1 MPEPKEEWQVII
13 DLLRDTD
20 PVLLNRIGRKM
31 MHYLYKLNIKQ
42 IGILMEKLEAS
53 TNEIQVEPNQS
64 SNEPLQRIE
73 QNILEQIVEE
83 IFHIASQELPSES
96 ITQMVK
102 VWLKDNQAR
111 FLSMAAEKRDVALV
125 EISDALHKFCN
136 KKEIVRSISPEE
148 NIGIKVALIR
158 RFFNEDLNFI
168 NTIKNYL
175 TIDYFSTMLQKTIGP
190 SRGNGKLG
198 GKAAGLVRA
207 ATILSSKQNNS
218 ISLRNLSL
226 PKTWFLTSD
235 GIIEFLHF
243 NALEEMPN
251 IKYRNPVEIRQEY
264 PYLEQ
269 IFKNSS
275 MPPEIIAGLNL
286 ALDDLGD
293 QPLVVRSSSLLED
306 QTGAAFAGKY
316 KSLFVA
322 NVGTKQ
328 ERLEALIDA
337 ILEVYASV
345 FGPDPIEYRRERG
358 LLDFNEEMGILIQE
372 VVGRKVGKYFF
383 PAYAGVAFSYNDAR
397 WSKRMKREDGM
408 IRLVAGLGT
417 RAVDRVDNDYP
428 MLISPGQPGLRVNV
442 NPQEVL
448 WYSQKNIDVINL
460 ITKRFETIPF
470 EKMIREVG
478 YNYPSLN
485 QVVSMFQNG
494 ELITPTGNMMN
505 VTEDTPVITFARLL
519 KSGPLVYQV
528 KDMLNI
534 LSNEL
539 EMPVDIEFA
548 CDGDI
553 HKIYLLQCRPQS
565 TAIYHE
571 NITIPDDIP
580 QERILFTANQY
591 VTNGYVKGIEYIV
604 YVDPDE
610 YDNLETMDDLLM
622 IGRIIGELNQK
633 LPKQAFIL
641 IGPGRW
647 GSRGDIKLG
656 VKVGYSDINNTS
668 MLIEV
673 AKKKKDYMPEL
684 SFGTHF
690 FQDLVEAKI
699 KYLPL
704 YIDNKDTIFNED
716 FFMKSP
722 NVLSRFLPSALKYE
736 GIVKVIPV
744 TRMYENATV
753 EIVLDEDKG
762 EGIAFI
768 QIEEKK
774 PILD

>member
-1 MPEPKEEWQVII
+1 MPEPKQEWQVII

-20 PVLLNRIGRKM
+20 PILLNRIGRKM
-31 MHYLYKLNIKQ
+31 MHYLYKLSIKQ
-42 IGILMEKLEAS
+42 IGVLMERLESS
-53 TNEIQVEPNQS
+53 TNDIQFDPNKS
-64 SNEPLQRIE
+64 SNEPLQRID
-73 QNILEQIVEE
+73 QNVLEQITEE
-83 IFHIASQELPSES
+83 IFNIASTELPSEA

-102 VWLKDNQAR
+102 VWVKDDKAR

-125 EISDALHKFCN
+125 EISDSLHRFSN
-136 KKEIVRSISPEE
+136 KKESIKNISPEE

-158 RFFNEDLNFI
+158 RFFSEDLNYI

-175 TIDYFSTMLQKTIGP
+175 TIDDFSYLLKNTIGP
-190 SRGNGKLG
+190 SQGNGKLG
-198 GKAAGLVRA
+198 GKAAGLFRA
-207 ATILSSKQNNS
+207 ATILTSKQNTS
-218 ISLRNLSL
+218 IAIRNLSV

-251 IKYRNPVEIRQEY
+251 IKYRNPIEIRQEY

-286 ALDDLGD
+286 ALDDLGE

-328 ERLEALIDA
+328 ERLVALIDA

-383 PAYAGVAFSYNDAR
+383 PAYSGVAFSYNDAR
-397 WSKRMKREDGM
+397 WSKRIKREDGI

-428 MLISPGQPGLRVNV
+428 LLISPGQPGLRVNV
-442 NPQEVL
+442 NTQEVL
-448 WYSQKNIDVINL
+448 WYSQKNVDVINL
-460 ITKRFETIPF
+460 ITKRFETVPF
-470 EKMIREVG
+470 DKLIREVG

-485 QVVSMFQNG
+485 QIISIYQNG
-494 ELITPTGNMMN
+494 DLITPTGNMMN
-505 VTEDTPVITFARLL
+505 IVEDTPVITFSRLL

-539 EMPVDIEFA
+539 HMPVDIEFA

-565 TAIYHE
+565 TAICHE
-571 NITIPDDIP
+571 NINIPDNIP
-580 QERILFTANQY
+580 QDRILFTANQY
-591 VTNGYVKGIEYIV
+591 ITNGVIKGIEYLV

-610 YDNLETMDDLLM
+610 YDSLETMDDLLM

-633 LPKQAFIL
+633 LPKQSFIL
-641 IGPGRW
+641 LGPGRW

-656 VKVGYSDINNTS
+656 VRVGYSDINNTA
-668 MLIEV
+668 MLIEM
-673 AKKKKDYMPEL
+673 AKMKKDYMPEL

-704 YIDNKDTIFNED
+704 YIDSNGTVFNEA
-716 FFMKSP
+716 FFTKSP
-722 NVLSRFLPSALKYE
+722 SLLTKIIPSATKFE
-736 GIVKVIPV
+736 KIVRVISV
-744 TRMYENATV
+744 SRTMNNASV
-753 EIVLDEDKG
+753 EVLLDEENS
-762 EGIAFI
+762 EGIAYI
-768 QIEEKK
+768 KNDIKISENS
-774 PILD
+774 

>member
-1 MPEPKEEWQVII
+1 
-13 DLLRDTD
+13 
-20 PVLLNRIGRKM
+20 
-31 MHYLYKLNIKQ
+31 
-42 IGILMEKLEAS
+42 
-53 TNEIQVEPNQS
+53 
-64 SNEPLQRIE
+64 
-73 QNILEQIVEE
+73 
-83 IFHIASQELPSES
+83 
-96 ITQMVK
+96 
-102 VWLKDNQAR
+102 
-111 FLSMAAEKRDVALV
+111 
-125 EISDALHKFCN
+125 
-136 KKEIVRSISPEE
+136 
-148 NIGIKVALIR
+148 
-158 RFFNEDLNFI
+158 
-168 NTIKNYL
+168 
-175 TIDYFSTMLQKTIGP
+175 
-190 SRGNGKLG
+190 
-198 GKAAGLVRA
+198 
-207 ATILSSKQNNS
+207 
-218 ISLRNLSL
+218 
-226 PKTWFLTSD
+226 
-235 GIIEFLHF
+235 
-243 NALEEMPN
+243 
-251 IKYRNPVEIRQEY
+251 
-264 PYLEQ
+264 
-269 IFKNSS
+269 
-275 MPPEIIAGLNL
+275 
-286 ALDDLGD
+286 
-293 QPLVVRSSSLLED
+293 
-306 QTGAAFAGKY
+306 
-316 KSLFVA
+316 
-322 NVGTKQ
+322 
-328 ERLEALIDA
+328 
-337 ILEVYASV
+337 
-345 FGPDPIEYRRERG
+345 
-358 LLDFNEEMGILIQE
+358 
-372 VVGRKVGKYFF
+372 
-383 PAYAGVAFSYNDAR
+383 
-397 WSKRMKREDGM
+397 MKREDGM

-428 MLISPGQPGLRVNV
+428 LLISPGQPGLRVNV

-571 NITIPDDIP
+571 NITIPEDIP

-591 VTNGYVKGIEYIV
+591 VTNGFVKGIEYIV

-704 YIDNKDTIFNED
+704 YIDSKDTIFNED

-722 NVLSRFLPSALKYE
+722 NVLSKFLPPAVKFE
-736 GIVKVIPV
+736 RIVKVIPV
-744 TRMYENATV
+744 AKMYENATV
-753 EIVLDEDKG
+753 EIVLDEEKG